1 MSPEISCRTP
11 GAMNYYSA
19 NKVNR
24 MHAAAIA
31 LKHGQVKI
39 DGEVKDGQAR
49 LLCCDKVFFFCFV
62 FLKTCSNLVSW
73 IDSDSLNINKVKTL
87 S

>member
-24 MHAAAIA
+24 MHSAAIP
-31 LKHGQVKI
+31 LKPGRVKI
-39 DGEVKDGQAR
+39 DGEVKDGRAR
-49 LLCCDKVFFFCFV
+49 LLRCDKVFFYN
-62 FLKTCSNLVSW
+62 LKKTCSNLVSW
-73 IDSDSLNINKVKTL
+73 IDNDSLNINKVKTL